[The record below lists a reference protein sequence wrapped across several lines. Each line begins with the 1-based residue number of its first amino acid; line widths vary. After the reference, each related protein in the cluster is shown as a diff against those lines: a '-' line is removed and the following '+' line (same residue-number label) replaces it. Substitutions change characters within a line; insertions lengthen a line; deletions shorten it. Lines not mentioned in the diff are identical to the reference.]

1 MNQPPIYNRIF
12 KVVGGD
18 LGVAMRAQ
26 LEQQRDYLALLEGIA
41 QQLGAI
47 KVHTFKETG
56 KFAGFE
62 FPAHACID
70 PTLFIERP
78 TLVFTPKRRENRGF
92 WRRIEAIGGSTPQ
105 DVLRKFGLSSKE
117 WIGGKGCTIVGF
129 YSVDV
134 WWVIVP
140 SRHFDDATMEIAA
153 KFPESCT
160 EAVRM
165 LWQPPMDWELVTEGM
180 YLNEWDIHYQQEI
193 QLAQQPKQ

>member
-1 MNQPPIYNRIF
+1 MKQPPIYNRIF

-18 LGVAMRAQ
+18 LGAALRAQ
-26 LEQQRDYLALLEGIA
+26 LERQRSYIALLEGIA
-41 QQLGAI
+41 QQLGAT
-47 KVHTFKETG
+47 KVHTFTETG

-62 FPAHACID
+62 FPAHAAID
-70 PTLFIERP
+70 PNLFIERP

-105 DVLRKFGLSSKE
+105 DVLSKFGLKHQE
-117 WIGGKGCTIVGF
+117 WIGSKGCTIVGF

-140 SRHFDDATMEIAA
+140 SRHFDAPTLKIAA
-153 KFPESCT
+153 EFPEQDT
-160 EAVRM
+160 EATRM
-165 LWQPPMDWELVTEGM
+165 LWKPPMDWTEVSEGK
-180 YLNEWDIHYQQEI
+180 YLNEWELHYQQEQ

>member
-1 MNQPPIYNRIF
+1 MILPPVYNRIF

-18 LGVAMRAQ
+18 LGAAMRAQ
-26 LEQQRDYLALLEGIA
+26 LERQREYLTLLEHIA

-62 FPAHACID
+62 FPAHAAID
-70 PTLFIERP
+70 PNLFIERP
-78 TLVFTPKRRENRGF
+78 SLVFTPKRRENRGF

-105 DVLRKFGLSSKE
+105 TVLKQFGLHHQK
-117 WIGGKGCTIVGF
+117 WIGEKGCTIVGF

-134 WWVIVP
+134 WWVVVP
-140 SRHFDDATMEIAA
+140 SRHFDAPTLEVAA
-153 KFPESCT
+153 QFPYSDT
-160 EAVRM
+160 EPTRM
-165 LWQPPMDWELVTEGM
+165 LWKPPMDWTEVSEGK
-180 YLNEWDIHYQQEI
+180 YLNEWDLHHQQEI